1 MDNRVL
7 DEAMK
12 FVRHQVDKNQ
22 GDVPAWGK
30 YQQMVQ
36 ELIKDDFNLKFKM
49 PQEYYYAYLRGKGL
63 SHGDCL
69 ETMGIDTDEIP
80 QKAVKKSF
88 WKFW

>member
-1 MDNRVL
+1 MDNKVL
-7 DEAMK
+7 DQAMK
-12 FVRHQVDKNQ
+12 FVRKQIEKNH
-22 GDVPAWGK
+22 GDVPEWGK
-30 YQQMVQ
+30 YQNMVK

-69 ETMGIDTDEIP
+69 ETMGIDTGEG
-80 QKAVKKSF
+80 QKKVEKKSF